1 MHVLVTGAAGFVG
14 RNLSVAL
21 SRRGYVSVTLHD
33 ADAAPGALDEAL
45 SRADAIFHLAGVNR
59 PSRLEAFE
67 EVNTGF
73 TRAILTRLEALGRR
87 PLIVFSSSTQAEQD
101 NPYGRSKRAAEEAL
115 ASFSQTTGA
124 PVRIFRL
131 PGVFG
136 KWCRPNYNSVVA
148 TFCHNIARDLPIE
161 VSDPR
166 KTVTLVHVDDV
177 VASFLTEL
185 DDSTPGGAAW
195 RGVEPAF
202 TVTLGDLERHLRAFR
217 AARQSLHVPDC
228 SDPFVRRLYG
238 TYQSYVP
245 ATGLAYELESHT
257 DARGVLA
264 EMVKSPHSG
273 QIFISRTKPGVT
285 RGNHYHDL
293 KVERFFVIE
302 GDAVIRFRPV
312 GGSAVTEY
320 RVSGSRWQVVEIP
333 PGYTHSIEN
342 VGTSD
347 LVVLFW
353 ACEPFDPGRPDT
365 FPLEVLNG

>member
-1 MHVLVTGAAGFVG
+1 MHALITGAAGFVG
-14 RNLSVAL
+14 RNLYVAL
-21 SRRGYVSVTLHD
+21 SRRGGLSVTPHD
-33 ADAAPGALDEAL
+33 VDAAPGALDEAL

-59 PSRLEAFE
+59 PPRPDAFQDVNVGVTQAIVARL
-67 EVNTGF
+67 G
-73 TRAILTRLEALGRR
+73 ALGRR
-87 PLIVFSSSTQAEQD
+87 PLIVFSSSTQAGQD
-101 NPYGRSKRAAEEAL
+101 NAYGRSKRAAEDAL

-161 VSDPR
+161 VSDPG
-166 KTVTLVHVDDV
+166 KAVTLVHVDDV
-177 VASFLTEL
+177 VASFLAEL
-185 DDSTPGGAAW
+185 TDSTSAGVAW
-195 RGVEPAF
+195 RTVEPVF
-202 TVTLGDLERHLRAFR
+202 TVTLGDLERHIRAFR
-217 AARQSLHVPDC
+217 AARRTLHVPDC
-228 SDPFVRRLYG
+228 SDRFVRRLYG

-245 ATGLAYELESHT
+245 EDALAYDVESRT
-257 DARGVLA
+257 DVRGVLA
-264 EMVKSPHSG
+264 EMVKSPRAG
-273 QIFISRTKPGVT
+273 QIFVSRTKPGVT

-312 GGSAVTEY
+312 GGGAVTEY
-320 RVSGSRWQVVEIP
+320 RVSGSRWQAVEIP

-342 VGTSD
+342 VGTSE

-353 ACEPFDPGRPDT
+353 ACEPFDPERPDT
-365 FPLEVLNG
+365 FPHEVPNG

>member
-1 MHVLVTGAAGFVG
+1 MQILITGSAGFVG
-14 RNLSVAL
+14 RNLSVAV
-21 SRRGYVSVTLHD
+21 SRRADLWVTLHD
-33 ADAAPGALDEAL
+33 VDAPAGALDDAL
-45 SRADAIFHLAGVNR
+45 DRADAIFHLAGVNR
-59 PSRLEAFE
+59 PSRPEAFE
-67 EVNTGF
+67 EVNVGV
-73 TRAILTRLEALGRR
+73 TRAIVARLEALGRR

-101 NPYGRSKRAAEEAL
+101 NPYGRSKRAAEDEL
-115 ASFSQTTGA
+115 TSFSRRTGA

-161 VSDPR
+161 VSDPGNA
-166 KTVTLVHVDDV
+166 VTLVHVDDV
-177 VASFLTEL
+177 VTSFLAEL
-185 DDSTPGGAAW
+185 TDSTSAGVAW
-195 RGVEPAF
+195 RAVQPAF
-202 TVTLGDLERHLRAFR
+202 TVTLGNLERQLRAFR
-217 AARQSLHVPDC
+217 AARQTLHVPDC

-245 ATGLAYELESHT
+245 ENDLAYDLESRT

-264 EMVKSPHSG
+264 EMVKSPHAG
-273 QIFISRTKPGVT
+273 QIFVSRTKPGVT

-312 GGSAVTEY
+312 GGGAVTEY
-320 RVSGSRWQVVEIP
+320 RVSGSRWQAVEIP

-342 VGTSD
+342 VGTSE

-353 ACEPFDPGRPDT
+353 ACEPFDRERPDT
-365 FPLEVLNG
+365 FPHEVLNG